1 MARSLAGS
9 RVEMTRPSERVIDP
23 PELIVILAAPA
34 RQWSGRSLTTESGN
48 LCGRSRRRLRMQTSP
63 ASAQSRTSIF
73 RGAICERK
81 SGSKSLP

>member
-34 RQWSGRSLTTESGN
+34 RQVPGRSLTTESGN
-48 LCGRSRRRLRMQTSP
+48 LCGRSRRRLRMQTLP
-63 ASAQSRTSIF
+63 ASAQKSNLDFSRSDL
-73 RGAICERK
+73 RA
-81 SGSKSLP
+81 